1 VLRHSVL
8 ASLLEIAESNAR
20 FRERLAL
27 YEIGPVYLAAE
38 GEPLPEEPLRL
49 AIVLSGPREHH
60 HWSGSGTEVMDFF
73 DLKGIIQ
80 ALFKNL
86 HLETLSFKSASHPS
100 FHPGKAAGIHLG
112 GTQIG
117 IMGELHPLVKQQ
129 YDLNTPPILAAEL
142 NLEPVLSRVSSLISI
157 QPVKSY
163 PPVLEDLAIVVDDSI
178 LAEQVESVIRAA
190 GGELLEEVELFDV
203 YRGEQVGKGKKSLA
217 FALIYQAADRT
228 LTDEE
233 VSRVRQQ
240 VIARLEKVL
249 GATLRA

>member
-1 VLRHSVL
+1 
-8 ASLLEIAESNAR
+8 
-20 FRERLAL
+20 
-27 YEIGPVYLAAE
+27 
-38 GEPLPEEPLRL
+38 
-49 AIVLSGPREHH
+49 
-60 HWSGSGTEVMDFF
+60 
-73 DLKGIIQ
+73 
-80 ALFKNL
+80 
-86 HLETLSFKSASHPS
+86 
-100 FHPGKAAGIHLG
+100 
-112 GTQIG
+112 
-117 IMGELHPLVKQQ
+117 
-129 YDLNTPPILAAEL
+129 
-142 NLEPVLSRVSSLISI
+142 LEPVLSRVSSLISI